1 MYFKLNNKVLPK
13 AVSKLTHLELLKSMF
28 TTRAVV
34 RVMMVV
40 IGACGSHVLDSMCP
54 VPSTGPC
61 CVHVLLVNGHG
72 VFLLSVKTQTR
83 GDMLTHDLESCTS
96 KSVGREPHSYAV
108 KQT

>member
-40 IGACGSHVLDSMCP
+40 VAPVAVMCWIACVLSLPQGPVVSMC
-54 VPSTGPC
+54 
-61 CVHVLLVNGHG
+61 
-72 VFLLSVKTQTR
+72 FL
-83 GDMLTHDLESCTS
+83 
-96 KSVGREPHSYAV
+96 
-108 KQT
+108 